1 MNFLKMF
8 IPSTKDVDGYE
19 KLQKRINEKTEF
31 LEKIHNSFNVLSKYL
46 KDVFNK
52 IVGFNSSFINI
63 TFSLEEQNI
72 QETCGLI
79 YQKIINNMEKDN
91 RLIEEVIKNLNE
103 HIKSFN
109 NEKAFYEQFKKIN
122 KELQDEKE
130 KLKKNKE
137 LYHKAGKDAE
147 SKVKKF
153 VETNFDNLSNLS
165 EESLK
170 ELDGITS
177 QPKKTLNIYKNS
189 VEKVNQLIDKFN
201 DNQTALFEYLPELGN
216 EDGVFFFRLVKLY
229 LQRLEDGEQFLNLSK
244 KQLNESKTVETDSK
258 LKELIENNENNKKDE
273 KPIDLMQYQ
282 TGLDFNKCKTKKEFD
297 LLAKTVETINNYI
310 DKDIFNNYNYE
321 IELKNYE
328 IGQLIKSLFDE
339 KDLDEQK
346 AQKLLDSLNDKS
358 VHKGVYIVLSQL
370 RTNSRFKR
378 SRPLIELLGK
388 AFNILLVTAEQHN
401 LYENA
406 KNCIILSQ
414 TYFYIDENN
423 NKVYLFELIKNNKW
437 LQSPHFWRGFI
448 NFMITSEFAR
458 FEKTYPETNFNVEQ
472 NINITK
478 KVKNKLNEIVF
489 SQLLPFVSNMNDF
502 EIDKRIILKITDE
515 FVAKYDFISS
525 TNLESLYG
533 MISSDKNE
541 IEKLRKE
548 YNPSLEPELTT
559 TSKENIK
566 EDLKEKPKEKKEEEK
581 KDIEVKE
588 EAKDIKEGI
597 KDDNSSKEEKKE
609 ESNKEEKKEENTI
622 EEETKK
628 DV

>member
-1 MNFLKMF
+1 MKFLKMF

-46 KDVFNK
+46 KEVFNK

-153 VETNFDNLSNLS
+153 VETNFHNLSNLS

-282 TGLDFNKCKTKKEFD
+282 TGLDFNKCKTKKEFN
-297 LLAKTVETINNYI
+297 LL
-310 DKDIFNNYNYE
+310 F
-321 IELKNYE
+321 KN
-328 IGQLIKSLFDE
+328 I
-339 KDLDEQK
+339 
-346 AQKLLDSLNDKS
+346 
-358 VHKGVYIVLSQL
+358 
-370 RTNSRFKR
+370 
-378 SRPLIELLGK
+378 
-388 AFNILLVTAEQHN
+388 
-401 LYENA
+401 
-406 KNCIILSQ
+406 
-414 TYFYIDENN
+414 
-423 NKVYLFELIKNNKW
+423 
-437 LQSPHFWRGFI
+437 
-448 NFMITSEFAR
+448 
-458 FEKTYPETNFNVEQ
+458 
-472 NINITK
+472 
-478 KVKNKLNEIVF
+478 
-489 SQLLPFVSNMNDF
+489 
-502 EIDKRIILKITDE
+502 
-515 FVAKYDFISS
+515 
-525 TNLESLYG
+525 
-533 MISSDKNE
+533 
-541 IEKLRKE
+541 
-548 YNPSLEPELTT
+548 
-559 TSKENIK
+559 
-566 EDLKEKPKEKKEEEK
+566 
-581 KDIEVKE
+581 
-588 EAKDIKEGI
+588 
-597 KDDNSSKEEKKE
+597 
-609 ESNKEEKKEENTI
+609 
-622 EEETKK
+622 
-628 DV
+628 